1 MIPRI
6 PTRVAALGY
15 SEHRFRGYAV
25 FAELT
30 GTSYAALIALA
41 VSGRRPTADETEAL
55 DLLAGV
61 TTVADPRIWPL
72 KLARLVASYG
82 GCLAGFA
89 ASQLPLEGDR
99 IGPPITVHAATM
111 LVEMHQAVG
120 GRLDDREACRAAAR
134 ELVAQRRRLVGF
146 GIPFRPADE
155 RYVAL
160 RAALVARGRTE
171 LPFWRLHEIL
181 VEVVQSDRGLP
192 PNIGIGT
199 AAMLLDMGHGPHE
212 AAAIVHFINQHV
224 FVANA
229 FEGARDAR
237 EELRVL
243 PASTIRYVGAPPR
256 RSPRATVER

>member
-1 MIPRI
+1 MTSPI

-15 SEHRFRGYAV
+15 PEHRFRGHAV

-41 VSGRRPTADETEAL
+41 VSGRRPTRDEAELL
-55 DLLAGV
+55 DLLASV

-72 KLARLVASYG
+72 KLARVIASYG
-82 GCLAGFA
+82 GYLAGFA
-89 ASQLPLEGDR
+89 AAQLPLEGDR

-111 LVEMHQAVG
+111 LVELHAAVG
-120 GRLDDREACRAAAR
+120 GRFDELDLCREAAR
-134 ELVAQRRRLVGF
+134 ELVARRHRLVGF
-146 GIPFRPADE
+146 GMPFRPADE

-160 RAALVARGRTE
+160 REALAARGRTA
-171 LPFWRLHEIL
+171 LPFWRMHDALAEA
-181 VEVVQSDRGLP
+181 VASERGLP
-192 PNIGIGT
+192 PNIGIGS
-199 AAMLLDMGHGPHE
+199 AAMLLDMGYDPLE

-237 EELRVL
+237 SELREL
-243 PASTIRYVGAPPR
+243 PAAAIRYIGARPR
-256 RSPRATVER
+256 TSPRAAR